1 MRKYFM
7 AGFETVL
14 NATAPLFAIAN
25 PTMLL
30 FALAVGAYLV
40 GISAAHAFDFY
51 PPHPV

>member
-1 MRKYFM
+1 MRKYFLV
-7 AGFETVL
+7 GVKTVL
-14 NATAPLFAIAN
+14 NPAAPLFTIAN

-40 GISAAHAFDFY
+40 GISAAHAFDFW